1 MIFGGTDIGSDIRA
15 FLQKDN
21 STEDEIIIDKKDIN
35 LKDYITFSSIPKE
48 EIKITSNIDLNLNGT
63 YKVNYILPFKTVVKD
78 AIVDLKENYIS
89 LINKQNDY
97 IKYLKDE
104 ADKSVYKV
112 DKKNQE
118 IKEILISSSKE
129 KNEINEKY
137 ISCQIELKNLKD
149 VKENFKVETKKETN
163 NFWDLVIILLTIFFI
178 MTIIVEIKR
187 KKKSSNFVE
196 YE

>member
-1 MIFGGTDIGSDIRA
+1 M
-15 FLQKDN
+15 
-21 STEDEIIIDKKDIN
+21 
-35 LKDYITFSSIPKE
+35 
-48 EIKITSNIDLNLNGT
+48 NLNGT

-78 AIVDLKENYIS
+78 AIVDLKENYIN

-118 IKEILISSSKE
+118 IKEIIISSSKE

-163 NFWDLVIILLTIFFI
+163 NFWDLVIIILTIFFI
-178 MTIIVEIKR
+178 MTIIVEIIILM
-187 KKKSSNFVE
+187 SLT
-196 YE
+196 Y